1 MIVSVVHAV
10 KCFTLTGVSTVT
22 EDGVL
27 LKTNRIN
34 LLFDFYEKL
43 LTEKQQIFMRLY
55 FHDDYSLGEISTEF
69 GISRQAVYEHIKRAE
84 AVLEDYEAKLGLAR
98 KHEQRALLLEKLTG
112 LCDGLPGERKLEAV
126 SLIGRL
132 NELD

>member
-1 MIVSVVHAV
+1 M
-10 KCFTLTGVSTVT
+10 T

-27 LKTNRIN
+27 LKTNRVN
-34 LLFDFYEKL
+34 LLFAFYEKL

-84 AVLEDYEAKLGLAR
+84 AVLEDYEAKLSLAL
-98 KHEQRALLLEKLTG
+98 KHEQRAHLMEELEALCEGLTA
-112 LCDGLPGERKLEAV
+112 ERKLQAGA
-126 SLIGRL
+126 LIGRL